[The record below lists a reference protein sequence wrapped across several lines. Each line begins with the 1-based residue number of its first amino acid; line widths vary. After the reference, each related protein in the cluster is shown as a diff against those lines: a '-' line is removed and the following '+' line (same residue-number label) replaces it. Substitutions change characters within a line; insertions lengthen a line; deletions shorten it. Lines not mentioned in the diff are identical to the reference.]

1 MNPPIEA
8 PGRCGIDTVEVARI
22 ERLLRETPAGE
33 LTGFFTADELHDAG
47 DGPERAAKLAARFA
61 AKEACAKLFPR
72 ELALG
77 AISPADFF
85 TTRDNYGAPVV
96 VCTPTARAVLDR
108 HRIAGIKLSLTHTPQ
123 SASAVALAEPARL
136 DVPWY
141 GKLIFH
147 LLPIRRRT
155 VLANLRRVFGAT
167 QDAEGIRRLA
177 QAYYAHFAR
186 LAGEFLLFPFLSR
199 QRREAL
205 VRVENME
212 APIAAHARG
221 KGMLL
226 LTGHFGNWEVATV
239 AGIRKF
245 PQYRG
250 MFHFVRRE
258 LRPQWFDHF
267 VQGRFRKAGFGTIG
281 KHGALDRII
290 GLLEQQQIIVS
301 VFDQH
306 SAGRDGIPVEFFGEP
321 AGTFRSLAL
330 FALSTGAPVVP
341 AHTWR
346 EPDGTHILRF
356 EDALPLVECED
367 TREAIHRNTRLYNE
381 AIERMVLR
389 HPEQWFWMHK
399 RWKLKPASGQ

>member
-8 PGRCGIDTVEVARI
+8 TGRCGIDSVEVARI
-22 ERLLRETPAGE
+22 ERLLRDTPAGE
-33 LTGFFTADELHDAG
+33 LTGFFTADELREAG
-47 DGPERAAKLAARFA
+47 DGPERAMKLATRFA

-77 AISPADFF
+77 MISPADFS
-85 TTRDNYGAPVV
+85 TRRDGYGAPQVE
-96 VCTPTARAVLDR
+96 CTPAARAALDR
-108 HRIAGIKLSLTHTPQ
+108 HRLARIQLSLTHTQQ
-123 SASAVALAEPARL
+123 SATAVALAEPARL
-136 DVPWY
+136 AVPWY
-141 GKLIFH
+141 GKLIYH
-147 LLPIRRRT
+147 LLPVRRGI
-155 VLANLRRVFGAT
+155 VLENLQRVFGAT
-167 QDAEGIRRLA
+167 LDAEGIRRLA
-177 QAYYAHFAR
+177 QAYYAHFLR
-186 LAGEFLLFPFLSR
+186 LTGEFLVFPFLSR
-199 QRREAL
+199 QRHEAL
-205 VRVENME
+205 VRVENLE
-212 APIAAHARG
+212 APITAHARG

-258 LRPQWFDHF
+258 LRPRWLDRFIQN
-267 VQGRFRKAGFGTIG
+267 RFRHAGFGTIA

-290 GLLEQQQIIVS
+290 GLLEAQQIIVN

-306 SAGRDGIPVEFFGEP
+306 SSGRDGIPVEFFGEP

-346 EPDGTHILRF
+346 EPDGTHVLRF
-356 EDALPLVECED
+356 EEPLPLIECED

-381 AIERMVLR
+381 AVERMVLR
-389 HPEQWFWMHK
+389 HPEQWFWMHR
-399 RWKLKPASGQ
+399 RWKLKSAAGK

>member
-1 MNPPIEA
+1 MNPPIAA
-8 PGRCGIDTVEVARI
+8 PGRCGIDSVEVARI

-33 LTGFFTADELHDAG
+33 LTGFFTAEELRDAG

-77 AISPADFF
+77 AISPADFSVG
-85 TTRDNYGAPVV
+85 RDNYGAPVV
-96 VCTPTARAVLDR
+96 ACTPAARAVLDR
-108 HRIAGIKLSLTHTPQ
+108 HRLANIQISLTHTHE

-141 GKLIFH
+141 GRLIFH
-147 LLPIRRRT
+147 LLPIRRRV
-155 VLANLRRVFGAT
+155 VLANMRRVFGGT
-167 QDAEGIRRLA
+167 LDDAGIRRLA
-177 QAYYAHFAR
+177 QAFYAHFLR
-186 LAGEFLLFPFLSR
+186 LTGEFLVFPFLSCK
-199 QRREAL
+199 RREML

-212 APIAAHARG
+212 APVAAHARG
-221 KGMLL
+221 KGLLL
-226 LTGHFGNWEVATV
+226 LTCHLGNWEVATV

-258 LRPQWFDHF
+258 LKPAWFDRLI
-267 VQGRFRKAGFGTIG
+267 QNRFRASGFGTIG

-290 GLLEQQQIIVS
+290 ALLEARQIIVS

-306 SAGRDGIPVEFFGEP
+306 SGGRDGIAVEFFGHP
-321 AGTFRSLAL
+321 AGTFKSLAL

-346 EPDGTHILRF
+346 EPDGTHVLRF
-356 EDALPLVECED
+356 EDALPLIECED
-367 TREAIHRNTRLYNE
+367 TSEAVRRNTRLYNE
-381 AIERMVLR
+381 AVERMVLR
-389 HPEQWFWMHK
+389 HPEQWFWMHQ
-399 RWKLKPASGQ
+399 RWKLKPAAGK